1 MKLRWSMTKNTLI
14 KTSSTYNTTDLYV
27 LYYVVSLDLVRIS
40 MS

>member
-1 MKLRWSMTKNTLI
+1 MKLGWSMTKNTLI
-14 KTSSTYNTTDLYV
+14 KTSSTYNTTNLYV